1 MPTPGSDRHRPY
13 KITKVDGTTE
23 IDMERYD
30 GYYAGSPKGR
40 PAIRY
45 IKIHEVPDAT
55 TELTELLGGK
65 ADWIWGYNAD
75 QFANI
80 ARMPNL
86 EAVRFGTMRVHF
98 MTVDGAGRSGA
109 DNPLTKLKVRQA
121 VIFGHR
127 PRHDGQAA
135 ADPGRFA
142 GHRHAVFPQPVRL

>member
-1 MPTPGSDRHRPY
+1 
-13 KITKVDGTTE
+13 
-23 IDMERYD
+23 MERYD

-55 TELTELLGGK
+55 TEMTELLGGR

-86 EAVRFGTMRVHF
+86 ESMRFGTMRVHF
-98 MTVDGAGRSGA
+98 MTIDGACRSGA
-109 DNPLTKLKVRQA
+109 DNALTKLKGRQPILSA
-121 VIFGHR
+121 I
-127 PRHDGQAA
+127 
-135 ADPGRFA
+135 DPPAMAQPPVQGEPPLTRTRF
-142 GHRHAVFPQPVRL
+142 V

>member
-1 MPTPGSDRHRPY
+1 
-13 KITKVDGTTE
+13 
-23 IDMERYD
+23 MERYD

-55 TELTELLGGK
+55 TELTELLGGR

-75 QFANI
+75 QYANI

-86 EAVRFGTMRVHF
+86 ESVRFGTMRVHF
-98 MTVDGAGRSGA
+98 MTIDGAGRSGA

-121 VIFGHR
+121 IISAKQARRRGIRGVGAVIPSMMSRRSCPTGS
-127 PRHDGQAA
+127 A
-135 ADPGRFA
+135 ADWTITRMM
-142 GHRHAVFPQPVRL
+142 RKCKTC